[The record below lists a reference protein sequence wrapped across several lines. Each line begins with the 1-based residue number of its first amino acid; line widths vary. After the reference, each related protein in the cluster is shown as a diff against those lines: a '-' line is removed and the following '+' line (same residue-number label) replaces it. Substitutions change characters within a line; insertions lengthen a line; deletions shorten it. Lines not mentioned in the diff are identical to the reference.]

1 MSFQALRQKVKKNK
15 PLYACW
21 HVVRSCKNAMTCKV
35 RDIKARVN
43 FKSERKLTHALVDG
57 KINVGFV
64 FAQVSS
70 DWNKTEPIFL
80 ALKNDGRFNVT
91 IIACPPWIGEKRVI
105 FDDKSTNTNYQYFK
119 TKEGYQNVNIIDAWL
134 GYENYI
140 DLRQFDFSYV
150 FYNSPYFA
158 FYPKSYHPKYVTK
171 YTKICYT
178 PYGYTLSKMF
188 LPISSS
194 WDEFR
199 WFYCVY
205 ACSKGEKSY
214 FDDRIKKKGTANLQR
229 VAFCGFPRMHSFVA
243 QKDANAPMWE
253 FSKNKFR
260 ALWTPRWS
268 TEDAIGGSNFLKYKD
283 FMLELVKDN
292 PDIDFVFRP
301 HPLTF
306 GNFIQTGQLT
316 RTQADSYKAA
326 CNTNNSKL
334 DESAEYASSF
344 WRSSALITDFS
355 SIIIEYLITELPI
368 IFCTT
373 KTNMEQPTEEFEKIL
388 SCCYIANSGEDIK
401 RHLIQLKKG
410 EDPLK
415 EKRLIAIQ
423 EIFGDD
429 IDKIP
434 SRICDDLWQDHCDLY
449 DKRKESREV
458 TK

>member
-1 MSFQALRQKVKKNK
+1 MSFQTLRQKAKKNK

-21 HVVRSCKNAMTCKV
+21 CVVRDCKNTIVSKI
-35 RDIKARVN
+35 RDDKARAN
-43 FKSERKLTHALVDG
+43 FLAEQKLTHALVDG

-64 FAQVSS
+64 FSQDSS
-70 DWNKTEPIFL
+70 DFGKIEPVFL
-80 ALKNDGRFNVT
+80 ALANDSRFVVT
-91 IIACPPWIGEKRVI
+91 LVCLPPWIGEDRK
-105 FDDKSTNTNYQYFK
+105 FYDK
-119 TKEGYQNVNIIDAWL
+119 TKNENYEFCKTKFTVENVKIIDGWL
-134 GYENYI
+134 GGDKFV
-140 DLRQFDFSYV
+140 DLKIFDFSYV
-150 FYNSPYFA
+150 FFNSPYPHFS
-158 FYPKSYHPKYVTK
+158 PKSYHPKVVSRYS
-171 YTKICYT
+171 KICYT
-178 PYGYTLSKMF
+178 PYGFTLSKMF

-306 GNFIQTGQLT
+306 GNFIQTGQMT
-316 RTQADSYKAA
+316 KPQVDSYKVA
-326 CNTNNSKL
+326 CDTNNSKL
-334 DESAEYASSF
+334 DETSEYAPTF
-344 WRSSALITDFS
+344 WQSGVLITDFS
-355 SIIIEYLITELPI
+355 SIIIEYFITEHPI
-368 IFCTT
+368 LFCTT
-373 KTNMEQPTEEFEKIL
+373 KTNMDQPTEELEKML
-388 SCCYIANSGEDIK
+388 SCCYIANSEEDIK
-401 RHLIQLKKG
+401 KYLLQLKKG

-415 EKRLIAIQ
+415 EKRLMVIQ
-423 EIFGDD
+423 EIFGYDLEQ
-429 IDKIP
+429 IP
-434 SRICDDLWQDHCDLY
+434 KRFVEDLY
-449 DKRKESREV
+449 QDCAKNKKEFVAKYESYI
-458 TK
+458 

>member
-306 GNFIQTGQLT
+306 GNFIQTGQMT
-316 RTQADSYKAA
+316 KPQVDSYKVA
-326 CNTNNSKL
+326 CDTNNSKL
-334 DESAEYASSF
+334 DETSEYAPTF
-344 WRSSALITDFS
+344 WQSGVLITDFS
-355 SIIIEYLITELPI
+355 SIIIEYFITEHPI
-368 IFCTT
+368 VFCTT
-373 KTNMEQPTEEFEKIL
+373 KTNMDQPTEEFEKML
-388 SCCYIANSGEDIK
+388 SCCYIANSEEDIK
-401 RHLIQLKKG
+401 KYLLQLKKG

>member
-1 MSFQALRQKVKKNK
+1 MSFQTLRQKAKKNK

-21 HVVRSCKNAMTCKV
+21 CVVRDCKNTIVSKIC
-35 RDIKARVN
+35 DGKAKAN
-43 FKSERKLTHALVDG
+43 FKAEQKLAHALVDG

-64 FAQVSS
+64 FSQDSS
-70 DWNKTEPIFL
+70 DFGKIEPVFL
-80 ALKNDGRFNVT
+80 ALANDSRFVVT
-91 IIACPPWIGEKRVI
+91 LVCLPPWIGEDRKFYDNSR
-105 FDDKSTNTNYQYFK
+105 NENYEFCK
-119 TKEGYQNVNIIDAWL
+119 TKFADGNVKIIDGWL
-134 GYENYI
+134 GGDKFV
-140 DLRQFDFSYV
+140 DLKIFDFSYV
-150 FYNSPYFA
+150 FFNSPYPHFS
-158 FYPKSYHPKYVTK
+158 PKSYHPKVVSRYS
-171 YTKICYT
+171 KICYT
-178 PYGYTLSKMF
+178 PYGFTLSKIF
-188 LPISSS
+188 RPISSG
-194 WDEFR
+194 WEFFR
-199 WFYCVY
+199 WLYCCYCV
-205 ACSKGEKSY
+205 SLDEKK
-214 FDDRIKKKGTANLQR
+214 FLDDRLVNAGTQTLQR
-229 VAFCGFPRMHSFVA
+229 NAFCGFPRIYGFA
-243 QKDANAPMWE
+243 KQKNVESPVWD
-253 FSKNKFR
+253 FSKNDFR
-260 ALWTPRWS
+260 VLWTPRWS

-283 FMLELVKDN
+283 FMLELVKEN
-292 PDIDFVFRP
+292 PGIDFVFRP

-355 SIIIEYLITELPI
+355 SIIIEYLITEHPI